1 MIYLRPTVCCC
12 FGQINQR
19 GKERQTAKHNDKR
32 TDRQTQNYGKITRDR
47 QMQRRRDTQ
56 WRRRKAR
63 QPNTTTKG
71 QTDKHTDERRDR
83 LTYWLTSHV
92 INRDTYRSRL
102 CSYSMLTHHHVI
114 NRSGLCSYHILTH
127 QSRHQRVRSVQ
138 LQPTDSPVTPPT
150 VTPTDPVCPATV
162 AFSPFMSSRATARE
176 PAEDRTLS
184 VGTTA
189 SADTMTLPALKVSVT
204 KAILSSTQS

>member
-1 MIYLRPTVCCC
+1 M
-12 FGQINQR
+12 
-19 GKERQTAKHNDKR
+19 
-32 TDRQTQNYGKITRDR
+32 
-47 QMQRRRDTQ
+47 
-56 WRRRKAR
+56 
-63 QPNTTTKG
+63 
-71 QTDKHTDERRDR
+71 
-83 LTYWLTSHV
+83 LTHHHV
-92 INRDTYRSRL
+92 INRSGL
-102 CSYSMLTHHHVI
+102 CSYNVLTHHHVINRSGLCSYNIFTHHHVI

-204 KAILSSTQS
+204 KLFCRPHRAENSSRLGVGIAREYYYCYYYYYYYYYYYSKLVKCLPCGSKH